1 MSGLYYQAVNDKE
14 IEITEY
20 WMRSTEEAG
29 KVEWGERHYGED
41 WDITQHQEQAK
52 QQAGKKGAGKKGKES
67 LTKKGKESLT
77 KEGQRIPHQR
87 RAKNPSPKMPKEGT
101 PVAGKYAPIECRPL
115 FDLVNP

>member
-67 LTKKGKESLT
+67 LTK
-77 KEGQRIPHQR
+77 EGQRIPHQR